1 MAVSLLVAESIL
13 TQVSR
18 VAFGLR
24 THVPL
29 IRLVACLG
37 LSALAHCHSKPSDEN
52 QVGGEAVL
60 AVEGSMTVFC

>member
-1 MAVSLLVAESIL
+1 VSLLVAESIL

-37 LSALAHCHSKPSDEN
+37 LSALAHGHSKPSDEN
-52 QVGGEAVL
+52 QVGGEVVL